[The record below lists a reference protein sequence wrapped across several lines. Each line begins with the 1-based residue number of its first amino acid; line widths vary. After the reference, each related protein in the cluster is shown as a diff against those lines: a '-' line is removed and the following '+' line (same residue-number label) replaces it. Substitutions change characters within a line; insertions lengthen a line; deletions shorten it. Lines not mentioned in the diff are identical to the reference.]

1 MRKFDEREREIIAA
15 KLISEGRRQ
24 FEALGLKKT
33 SVADLTKA
41 AGIAQGSFYLF
52 YGSKEELYYDI
63 LLQEEHD
70 IREQML
76 APLREGRVSREA
88 FKQLLQASIRLMEER
103 PLLRQLYDEAV
114 MEQLFRKLPEEKLS
128 ENFQNDADDLLPVL
142 LRGKE
147 QGWLTAEDPE
157 TVVSL
162 LRAVVLLSFQKRQ
175 IGEEQYDATM
185 ELLTDLIARG
195 LVAEGEGET
204 DDDRS

>member
-1 MRKFDEREREIIAA
+1 MRRFDDREREIITA
-15 KLISEGRRQ
+15 KLLSEGRRQ
-24 FEALGLKKT
+24 FETLGLKKT

-63 LLQEEHD
+63 LLQDEQE

-76 APLREGRVSREA
+76 APLRVGRVSRED
-88 FKQLLQASIRLMEER
+88 FKQFLRASVKLMEER
-103 PLLRQLYDEAV
+103 PLLRQLYDETV

-128 ENFQNDADDLLPVL
+128 ENFRNDADDLLPVL

-147 QGWLTAEDPE
+147 QGWLTAQNPE

-162 LRAVVLLSFQKRQ
+162 IRAVVLLSFQKRQ
-175 IGEEQYDATM
+175 IGEEQYDATL
-185 ELLTDLIARG
+185 ELIIDLIARG
-195 LVAEGEGET
+195 LVTEGEGH
-204 DDDRS
+204 DD